1 MRNLKEYCGI
11 FGIYNAPDAARKIY
25 YGLHALQHRGQES
38 SGIVTSVYD
47 EQKQRPVMQVHKDF
61 GLVLDIFNDPSIF
74 DTILS
79 YRRRDGRVYI
89 LPPLE
94 WDEILELTILRDLC
108 IVFNLPPED
117 FGLDPEE
124 ED

>member
-1 MRNLKEYCGI
+1 MGSRHPWEITLREFVEKVRRDYGI
-11 FGIYNAPDAARKIY
+11 RI
-25 YGLHALQHRGQES
+25 
-38 SGIVTSVYD
+38 
-47 EQKQRPVMQVHKDF
+47 
-61 GLVLDIFNDPSIF
+61 DPSIF

-94 WDEILELTILRDLC
+94 WEEVLEPTILSALC
-108 IVFNLPPED
+108 IIFILPPEN

>member
-1 MRNLKEYCGI
+1 MGSRHPWEITLREFVEKARRFYGI
-11 FGIYNAPDAARKIY
+11 QI
-25 YGLHALQHRGQES
+25 
-38 SGIVTSVYD
+38 
-47 EQKQRPVMQVHKDF
+47 
-61 GLVLDIFNDPSIF
+61 DPSIF

-94 WDEILELTILRDLC
+94 WDETLEPTILRDLC
-108 IVFNLPPED
+108 IIFILPPED